1 MISSRFQLV
10 CFCLL
15 FLTICCGLQAFQ
27 PTRTSRYFDWRRS
40 RHRPLS
46 SSTDDPNTDP
56 FDTFS
61 TFDKILFARFSA
73 SVAAEMGTGS
83 SPRNY
88 GQLMDLINQMTTTR
102 PTTMVHDQGKNML
115 VRLFPKWLLEQY
127 QWMFAAPFP
136 RFSAWMN
143 AYVTHWTTNWLM
155 GNSTVCTMHL
165 ACLYCI
171 VSSVRFIM
179 LVCTIGI
186 DSSFLVPRFIAVF
199 LLFSFYDCSLDPDLR
214 LGTVRR
220 YHSPT
225 TRTVSR
231 KMSIF
236 RVQWMCTNMFAC
248 LQSAYPTLLSRGN
261 GVASNVTTKHDRFK
275 VSVPSCTLLFYH
287 RGRRCLWWLIICSS
301 TLLTYSIL
309 CLCLLQLFCFLC
321 SYSCRFE
328 FGVKPVPL
336 GKK

>member
-1 MISSRFQLV
+1 
-10 CFCLL
+10 
-15 FLTICCGLQAFQ
+15 
-27 PTRTSRYFDWRRS
+27 
-40 RHRPLS
+40 
-46 SSTDDPNTDP
+46 
-56 FDTFS
+56 
-61 TFDKILFARFSA
+61 
-73 SVAAEMGTGS
+73 MGTGS

-155 GNSTVCTMHL
+155 GNSTVCTIHL
-165 ACLYCI
+165 VCLYCI

-179 LVCTIGI
+179 LVCTIAI

-199 LLFSFYDCSLDPDLR
+199 LLFTILPWVNNQDLWLR
-214 LGTVRR
+214 TVRWH
-220 YHSPT
+220 HSTT

-236 RVQWMCTNMFAC
+236 RVQRMCTNMFAC
-248 LQSAYPTLLSRGN
+248 LQSAYSTLLSRGN
-261 GVASNVTTKHDRFK
+261 GVASNITTKHDRFK
-275 VSVPSCTLLFYH
+275 VSVPSCTLFFYH
-287 RGRRCLWWLIICSS
+287 RGRRCLWWLIIYSS
-301 TLLTYSIL
+301 V
-309 CLCLLQLFCFLC
+309 CFLLN
-321 SYSCRFE
+321 SFSLSLSLATVLF
-328 FGVKPVPL
+328 PVFVQL
-336 GKK
+336 SFWIWCKTRTIR